1 MEYKDYYKTLGVGK
15 KATAKEIK
23 KAYRKLARKYH
34 PDVNPND
41 SQAEARF
48 KEINEAHEVL
58 SDSEKRAKYNQLGA
72 DWQRWQQTGDGGPGG
87 FNWGQW
93 TTEPAGQRVHV
104 RYGSP
109 GGLEDLFSD
118 QSPFSDFFTSIFGG
132 MGGQAARPN
141 ANGFEYRP
149 QSQRGQDLEH
159 QVEISLV
166 ETYQGTTR
174 LLIKNGRRLE
184 VKIPQ
189 RRQNRHA
196 GQNARRGQSW
206 SDWRGNGT
214 PVSKSQGSP

>member
-41 SQAEARF
+41 SQAEVRF

-118 QSPFSDFFTSIFGG
+118 QSPSGKYYGAQTARSLMNFKIGNDRFPRELIRA
-132 MGGQAARPN
+132 MGILKKAVALTNKELGTLPVEKANLIAQAADEVIEGKLDDHFPYGRL
-141 ANGFEYRP
+141 ANR
-149 QSQRGQDLEH
+149 QRHSNQYE
-159 QVEISLV
+159 
-166 ETYQGTTR
+166 
-174 LLIKNGRRLE
+174 
-184 VKIPQ
+184 
-189 RRQNRHA
+189 RQ
-196 GQNARRGQSW
+196 
-206 SDWRGNGT
+206 
-214 PVSKSQGSP
+214 